1 MNVLT
6 TDEVAKA
13 ERGGRGDEVG
23 GCGANSG
30 EREARRLWDGCAH
43 HHSDRHTRTQLQ
55 LERQREEKGYI
66 IYGATWSVAKPK
78 RILCG
83 LWSNRRGGYVVCGQT
98 RIFCAFKEKN

>member
-6 TDEVAKA
+6 MDEVAKA

-23 GCGANSG
+23 GCGADSG

-55 LERQREEKGYI
+55 LERQREEKGY
-66 IYGATWSVAKPK
+66 
-78 RILCG
+78 L
-83 LWSNRRGGYVVCGQT
+83 VCGQT
-98 RIFCAFKEKN
+98 EEKAMWSVVKPEFSVLLRKKTKLHD